1 MKELVAI
8 SRELSENV
16 SPQTFRGS
24 VAFVYNPLHY
34 AWAPHELYLRRCARP
49 TARILL
55 VGMNPGPFGMA
66 QTGVPFGD
74 VVAVR
79 DWIGISAPVGR
90 PPVEHPKRPVLG
102 FELGRREGSGKR
114 LWGWAES
121 KFPSADQFFDEV
133 FVHNYCPL
141 LFLHETGRNIVPEKL
156 TKAERDRLFAPCDQ
170 ALRRIVAALAPEVVI
185 GVGKF
190 AAGRAAEVLA
200 NTNVTIDR
208 ILHPSPAN
216 PLANKDWAGQVEP
229 TFRRHGLKV

>member
-1 MKELVAI
+1 
-8 SRELSENV
+8 
-16 SPQTFRGS
+16 
-24 VAFVYNPLHY
+24 
-34 AWAPHELYLRRCARP
+34 
-49 TARILL
+49 
-55 VGMNPGPFGMA
+55 MA

-102 FELGRREGSGKR
+102 FNLKRREGSGKR

-121 KFPSADQFFDEV
+121 KFESADSFFDEI

-156 TKAERDRLFAPCDQ
+156 SKAERARLFAPCDH
-170 ALRRIVAALAPEVVI
+170 ALVKIVAAIAPEVVI

-190 AAGRAAEVLA
+190 ASSRASEVLA
-200 NTNVTIDR
+200 GTGVCVDR

-229 TFRRHGLKV
+229 VFRTYGVKV